1 MKRFYSHYSNWED
14 NKAGLYLTTLNIT
27 EKQEEELTKKCIDLL
42 SNQELFF
49 DIGFQILESWPISS
63 DVNLS
68 NTNRNRQAWLG
79 QASCCFHLGTPE
91 YITKY
96 AWRMMDL
103 DTQKEANKTADKIIK
118 IWSEKYASKNL

>member
-27 EKQEEELTKKCIDLL
+27 EKEQEELTKKCIDLL

-49 DIGFQILESWPISS
+49 DIGFQVLESWPISS

-68 NTNRNRQAWLG
+68 NPNRNRQAWLG
-79 QASCCFHLGTPE
+79 QASCCFHLGVPE

-103 DTQKEANKTADKIIK
+103 YTQKEANKTADKLIK